1 MSVVEGK
8 DTGRMLDASI
18 IIGRLNLQY
27 PLSPNKLKLAQR
39 LYDFLRKHEKFT
51 RESLRNW
58 LYRELYVLRLK
69 KQESPF
75 IRKVLS
81 LIISELTYKKYVE
94 PIDGYYKTLVKP
106 SLDECLRILRL
117 QIFDLWR

>member
-8 DTGRMLDASI
+8 DTAKASDLTVMLA
-18 IIGRLNLQY
+18 RKQY
-27 PLSPNKLKLAQR
+27 AYPTNVWKEERAQR
-39 LYDFLRKHEKFT
+39 LYQFLKTHQTFT

-81 LIISELTYKKYVE
+81 LIISELTYKEYVE
-94 PIDGYYKTLVKP
+94 GIDGYYKTLVKP